1 MNQLLNILL
10 FSFILSGIVRPQ
22 KLSPELIENITMGIN
37 ESINNQFA
45 ESETRFRKLIQQ
57 FPDHPVGYFYTA
69 ATIQAEMMDA
79 EDYRRQMEFE
89 ALIDSALKKS
99 EKLHASQKSD
109 AWVFFIEGSAY
120 LYRSFVNKRNGQGW
134 GAYRN
139 AVNGVK
145 RLEKALEI
153 DSLFYDAYMGIG
165 SYKYWKSSKTKGL
178 SWLPFLSDERE
189 KGIALVKKAIDNGLF
204 VKAFGRDQ
212 LAWILIDA
220 KRFDEAAKY
229 AMINCHLYPQSR
241 FFKWTLVEVY
251 YRGARY
257 DQAYPLYEELLAE
270 ISQRP
275 NNNHYNETDCLLKL
289 ANIDCLRGDYLRA
302 EKRLNQLFSVSIDQN
317 MRRRLE
323 KRFRKALEL
332 QRLCR
337 EELAG
342 TR

>member
-1 MNQLLNILL
+1 MKHILSILL
-10 FSFILSGIVRPQ
+10 FLITLTGVACAQ
-22 KLSPELIENITMGIN
+22 ELSPKLIEIITLGID
-37 ESINNQFA
+37 ESINNRFV
-45 ESETRFRKLIQQ
+45 ESESRFRALIQQ
-57 FPDHPVGYFYTA
+57 YPHHPVGYFYTA
-69 ATIQAEMMDA
+69 ATIQAQMMDA
-79 EDYRRQMEFE
+79 EDYHRQPEFE
-89 ALIDSALKKS
+89 ALIDSALKRAEVLHKS
-99 EKLHASQKSD
+99 QQSD
-109 AWVFFIEGSAY
+109 AWVYFIEGSAY

-178 SWLPFLSDERE
+178 NWLPFLSDERE
-189 KGIALVKKAIDNGLF
+189 KGIAMVKKAIERGQF
-204 VKAFGRDQ
+204 VTAFGRDQ

-220 KRFDEAAKY
+220 KRFEEAAAY
-229 AMINCHLYPQSR
+229 AKTNCRLYPQSR

-251 YRGARY
+251 YRGEQY
-257 DQAYPLYEELLAE
+257 DKAYPLYEELLAE
-270 ISQRP
+270 ISQLP
-275 NNNHYNETDCLLKL
+275 DNNHYNETDCLLKL
-289 ANIDCLRGDYLRA
+289 AKIDCLRGDYLRA
-302 EKRLNQLFSVSIDQN
+302 EERLNRLFSVSVDQN
-317 MRRRLE
+317 MRQRLE
-323 KRFRKALEL
+323 KRYKKALEL

>member
-1 MNQLLNILL
+1 MKHILSILL
-10 FSFILSGIVRPQ
+10 FLFTLTGFVRPQ
-22 KLSPELIENITMGIN
+22 ELSPKLIEIITLGID
-37 ESINNQFA
+37 ESINNRFV
-45 ESETRFRKLIQQ
+45 ESEARFRELIQQ
-57 FPDHPVGYFYTA
+57 YPAHPVGYFYTA
-69 ATIQAEMMDA
+69 ATIQAQMMDA
-79 EDYRRQMEFE
+79 EDYRRQPEFE
-89 ALIDSALKKS
+89 ALIDSALKKA
-99 EKLHASQKSD
+99 EILHKSQKSD
-109 AWVFFIEGSAY
+109 AWIYFIEGSAY

-178 SWLPFLSDERE
+178 TWLPFLSDERE
-189 KGIALVKKAIDNGLF
+189 KGIAMVKKAIDRGQF

-220 KRFDEAAKY
+220 KRFEEAAAY
-229 AMINCHLYPQSR
+229 ARTNCRLYPQSR

-251 YRGARY
+251 YRGEQY
-257 DQAYPLYEELLAE
+257 DKAYPLYEELLAE
-270 ISQRP
+270 ISKLP
-275 NNNHYNETDCLLKL
+275 DNNHYNETDCLLKL
-289 ANIDCLRGDYLRA
+289 ANIDCLRGEYLRA
-302 EKRLNQLFSVSIDQN
+302 EERLNQLFSVSIDQN
-317 MRRRLE
+317 MRQRLE
-323 KRFRKALEL
+323 KRFKKALEL